1 MQELSKYLKKLRG
14 KLSIRHI
21 AEKTGIS
28 NAYLSQLE
36 GGKRDNPHPDVLKKL
51 AKFYELPVI
60 ELLKK
65 AGYLDEDNNGEE
77 TYEEKIDRLFQ
88 YVTNK
93 PDYKY
98 GHRIKGAVTTEVKKF
113 VIEMYEKV
121 SGETLL

>member
-1 MQELSKYLKKLRG
+1 MQELSNYLKKLRG
-14 KLSIRHI
+14 EMSIRQV

-36 GGKRDNPHPDVLKKL
+36 SGKRNNPHPDVLKKL
-51 AKFYELPVI
+51 AKFYGIPVI
-60 ELLKK
+60 EFLKK
-65 AGYLDEDNNGEE
+65 AGYLDQDISEE

-93 PDYKY
+93 PGYTY

-113 VIEMYEKV
+113 VIEMYQKT
-121 SGETLL
+121 SGEKLL